1 MVNTSSMDS
10 LKGTGKTNTRQYN
23 SEFKNRSYF
32 MVTLTNAV
40 REFFNKIFFQISA
53 VRTGVRAYMDAT
65 PLLLLKH
72 LP

>member
-1 MVNTSSMDS
+1 M
-10 LKGTGKTNTRQYN
+10 NTRQYN

-53 VRTGVRAYMDAT
+53 VRTGVRVYMDAT
-65 PLLLLKH
+65 PLGYGRMQFYKCC
-72 LP
+72 